1 MKRIISIIAVVAM
14 LLTLTSIFASCG
26 NSSSVP
32 ASVVNK
38 AVDSTEKVK
47 WSYDNSSYTLSIVG
61 DVDNP
66 VPMFEKAPK
75 SPDDVPWKSIR
86 NYVAKVEIS
95 GVTNIPD
102 YAFYSMVSL
111 KTVKFEDKNV
121 TSIGKCAFAF
131 CNVLSLADV
140 KKSDSST
147 PIVLP
152 EGIKTIGE
160 SAFEGCTSITEIT
173 LPSTVEKVGDKAFA
187 YDYNL
192 KKVTKPEDLKLP
204 ENAFIILS
212 GESTKPNTKVEVV
225 DLEDVKEEE
234 PDKEVET
241 DKAETDKAETKPSE
255 DSTETK
261 APDNSSSDKKDED
274 KKTNTTT
281 TIIAISILAVVIIGV
296 IIGAVLLIRSNKK
309 QTKDARTVRKNDN
322 DKNDKNAKNTKNN
335 AKNGKKGKKK

>member
-14 LLTLTSIFASCG
+14 LLTLTSVFAACG
-26 NSSSVP
+26 SSSSVP

-38 AVDSTEKVK
+38 AVDSSEKVK

-61 DVDNP
+61 DENNP

-75 SPDDVPWKSIR
+75 SPDDIPWKSIR

-95 GVTNIPD
+95 GVTDIPD

-147 PIVLP
+147 PITLP
-152 EGIKTIGE
+152 EGIKSIGE
-160 SAFEGCTSITEIT
+160 SAFEGCSSLTEIN
-173 LPSTVEKVGDKAFA
+173 LPSTVEKIGEKAFA

-204 ENAFIILS
+204 DNSFIILS
-212 GESTKPNTKVEVV
+212 GNTTKPNTKVEVV

-234 PDKEVET
+234 DNKETET
-241 DKAETDKAETKPSE
+241 ENNEETKPSE

-261 APDNSSSDKKDED
+261 APDNSNSDKKDED

-322 DKNDKNAKNTKNN
+322 DKNDKNAKN
-335 AKNGKKGKKK
+335 GKKGKKK